1 MEISVT
7 DFLPKY
13 PCIDIDTP
21 LNPYDEDFYQAI
33 LRKKEFYDEKLPKLE
48 DFPEEIGV
56 LMKHQKLVA
65 RFLSSYTPYDRLL
78 LVHSMGTG
86 KSCSSIGA
94 IEQIK
99 KESNG
104 INGALIL
111 AKGKPLLDNYMNE
124 IIFRCTQG
132 QYIPEEYDRLTN
144 LEKTHREKKAIRD
157 WYQLETFDS
166 MAKEIKKFPDDVL
179 RRKYNN
185 KVIVIDEVHNL
196 RERESG
202 VATYKQFHR
211 LLHVVENCK
220 IILMS
225 GTPMKDA
232 PEEIA
237 GVMNLILPLDEQL
250 PTGTEFLDRYFID
263 KDSLILEYKP
273 ENLDELRHAFRGKVS
288 YLKTMQSDVKKEYM
302 GDDDVGDL
310 KYFRVVEDEM
320 SDFQSNYYTQSY
332 EKDLITKGIYNNSR
346 QASLFVFPDGSW
358 GPTGFKKYLKKVTLR
373 RTRNSGTALYSYNL
387 QKELLDAILGKD
399 NEETLQKLSNYSS
412 KYAETIR
419 NILDSHKEGK
429 SGFVYCE
436 FVTGSGAIL
445 FSKILGLFG
454 FTEASGKEKEGDEKP
469 RYGLITNET
478 ATRKKLKDVIS
489 RFNKPDNMYGQV
501 INIIIGS
508 SVISEGFSLRN
519 VQEINILTPYW
530 NYSETDQAIARGY
543 RLGSHIDLINSG
555 IIPVVKIYQRFSV
568 PDTGIVSIDLM
579 MYELSEVKD
588 VNLKLIERQMI
599 EMDVFCALVYERNHI
614 TGYDGQREC
623 EYMDCEYNCK
633 GVYDFENLDDSTYNL
648 YYIDDVVQELIE
660 KISLLFQDFF
670 SLDFTVIRDRL
681 KGHSLFEIL
690 TALKTTINTNIPILN
705 KYGFSSYLREEND
718 MYFLIDSLSIKGNFS
733 TVYYTE
739 NPNIHKNNAF
749 FKIVD
754 EISSESLP
762 NIIKSVCEDDEKR
775 NINSTL
781 KNLPL
786 KIQEMIL
793 ENAIF
798 ALEKGVETWFRDSV
812 LNYYKS
818 FNTKINDTWVSWL
831 LLTKFDVIRCLDDGV
846 WSDCD
851 ESMRIVLDSFL
862 DENKKDLE
870 TNDYGFYGIKNPQ
883 TGDFCI
889 RDVSTGDVKQSDKR
903 KNKTGRRCKDWGR
916 GPLAK
921 MAVVNLKIPAPSTFK
936 HKAKEEQLW
945 KDLKK
950 NKYVGNIYEDFD
962 EIDKEEKR
970 RTLFWGSI
978 QVKELCRLLE
988 QWFTENDLMIED
1000 HSCGSR
1006 PTRQTV
1012 V

>member
-1 MEISVT
+1 MEIGIT

-13 PCIDIDTP
+13 PDINTDTP

-33 LRKKEFYDEKLPKLE
+33 FRKKEFYDEKLPKIE
-48 DFPEEIGV
+48 DFPEDAGV

-65 RFLSSYTPYDRLL
+65 RFLSSHTPYDSLL

-86 KSCSSIGA
+86 KGCSSIGA

-99 KESNG
+99 REANG
-104 INGALIL
+104 IDGALIL

-124 IIFRCTQG
+124 IIFRCTPG
-132 QYIPEEYDRLTN
+132 QYIPEGYNSLTS

-157 WYQLETFDS
+157 WYQLETFETF
-166 MAKEIKKFPDDVL
+166 AKEIKKSSDLVL
-179 RRKYNN
+179 RRKYSN

-202 VATYKQFHR
+202 LATYKQFHR
-211 LLHVVENCK
+211 FLHTIENSK

-250 PTGTEFLDRYFID
+250 PTSTDFLDRYFVD
-263 KDSLILEYKP
+263 KDALILKFKK
-273 ENLDELRHAFRGKVS
+273 ENLNELRQAFRGRVS
-288 YLKTMQSDVKKEYM
+288 YLKTMQTDVKKEYM
-302 GDDDVGDL
+302 GDDGVGEL
-310 KYFRVVEDEM
+310 QYFRVTEDEM
-320 SDFQSNYYTQSY
+320 SDFQSSHYTQAY
-332 EKDLITKGIYNNSR
+332 EKDLVSKGIYNNSR
-346 QASLFVFPDGSW
+346 QAALFVFPDGSW
-358 GPTGFKKYLKKVTLR
+358 GPAGFKKYVKKIALR
-373 RTRNSGTALYSYNL
+373 KTGKSGTPLYAYTL
-387 QKELLDAILGKD
+387 QKELVDAILGKD
-399 NEETLQKLSNYSS
+399 NEETLQKLSKFSS
-412 KYAETIR
+412 KYAASIR

-429 SGFVYCE
+429 SGFAYCE

-445 FSKILGLFG
+445 FSKILSLFG
-454 FTEASGKEKEGDEKP
+454 FTDASGREKEGDEKP

-478 ATRKKLKDVIS
+478 ATRKKLKDVID
-489 RFNKPDNMYGQV
+489 RFNKPDNMNGQV
-501 INIIIGS
+501 INVIIGS
-508 SVISEGFSLRN
+508 SVISEGFSLKN

-599 EMDVFCALVYERNHI
+599 EMDVFCALVYERNHV
-614 TGYDGQREC
+614 TGYNGQREC
-623 EYMDCEYNCK
+623 EYMNCEYTCQ
-633 GVYDFENLDDSTYNL
+633 GIREFESLDDSTYNL
-648 YYIDDVVQELIE
+648 YYIGEVVQELIE
-660 KISLLFQDFF
+660 KISFLFQDFF
-670 SLDFTVIRDRL
+670 SLDFTTIQDRL
-681 KGHSLFEIL
+681 PGYSLFEIL
-690 TALKTTINTNIPILN
+690 TALKTMVNTNIPISN

-718 MYFLIDSLSIKGNFS
+718 MYFLIDSLSVKGNFS

-739 NPNIHKNNAF
+739 NPNISRDTTF
-749 FKIVD
+749 SRIVD
-754 EISSESLP
+754 EISSDSLP
-762 NIIKSVCEDDEKR
+762 NIVKSICEGKQSK
-775 NINSTL
+775 NVGSAL

-786 KIQEMIL
+786 KIQEMLL
-793 ENAIF
+793 ENAIV
-798 ALEKGVETWFRDSV
+798 ALERGVDTWFRNVILD
-812 LNYYKS
+812 YYKS
-818 FNTKINDTWVSWL
+818 FHTKVDDTWVSWL
-831 LLTKFDVIRCLDDGV
+831 LLTKFDIVRCLQDDV
-846 WSDCD
+846 WEECD
-851 ESMRIVLDSFL
+851 ESMRAMLDSVIS
-862 DENKKDLE
+862 ESKKDLE
-870 TNDYGFYGIKNPQ
+870 TNEYGYYGIKNPQ

-889 RDVSTGDVKQSDKR
+889 RDVSGEIKQSDKR

-916 GPLAK
+916 GPLAR
-921 MAVVNLKIPAPSTFK
+921 MAVVSLKIPAPDTFK
-936 HKAKEEQLW
+936 SKATEEQLW

-950 NKYVGNIYEDFD
+950 NKYVGNIYEKPDK
-962 EIDKEEKR
+962 IDKEEKR
-970 RTLFWGSI
+970 RTLYWGSL
-978 QVKELCRLLE
+978 QVKELCRHLE
-988 QWFTENDLMIED
+988 KWFTENGLIIED

-1012 V
+1012 A